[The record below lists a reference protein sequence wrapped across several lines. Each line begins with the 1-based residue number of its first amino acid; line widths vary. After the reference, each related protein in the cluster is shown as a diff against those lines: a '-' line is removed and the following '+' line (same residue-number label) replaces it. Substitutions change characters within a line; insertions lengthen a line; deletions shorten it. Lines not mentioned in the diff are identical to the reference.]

1 QYAPGATMPPHLS
14 PWVKPIK
21 TNYDPTIPLADQE
34 DGDEMDE
41 AEETDEEEPQELATT
56 AGMNGDSAKLL
67 SVAEPDEVDDHGMDD
82 EDDFGGFAS
91 DDSDVN
97 GNEEDDEEKTRNQ
110 HQKELEAEAAGLTF
124 AENADSNSKPAT
136 SAELHR
142 KTARRRRREE
152 EEELERRRMMMS
164 KKKRK
169 LFDKMAYSN
178 RAKDEEA
185 AKLRSK
191 RRKLEKAQK

>member
-1 QYAPGATMPPHLS
+1 
-14 PWVKPIK
+14 
-21 TNYDPTIPLADQE
+21 
-34 DGDEMDE
+34 
-41 AEETDEEEPQELATT
+41 
-56 AGMNGDSAKLL
+56 MNGDSAKML
-67 SVAEPDEVDDHGMDD
+67 SVAEPDEVDDHGMDVASANSTDMSDIENED

-91 DDSDVN
+91 DNSDVN
-97 GNEEDDEEKTRNQ
+97 GNEEDHDEKTRNQ
-110 HQKELEAEAAGLTF
+110 YQKELEAEAAGLTF
-124 AENADSNSKPAT
+124 AENADSNSKSAT
-136 SAELHR
+136 SADLHR
-142 KTARRRRREE
+142 KTVRRRRREE
-152 EEELERRRMMMS
+152 EEELERRKMMMS